1 MPWIRFVQ
9 VWRRKL
15 LFHLHSKYAFFYNN
29 TSSTFGHLQN
39 NSYFSACPE
48 NQIRF
53 GDYCYEEL
61 ENKKQT
67 IEENANQCEDKLGN
81 LWYPESAT
89 EFAFMK
95 ETFPVETTGDV
106 YHLGIQIID
115 SKQGLYLMDRSFHP
129 GITHYTVLG
138 DKTGKM
144 TGFNELLIDST
155 KCKVYD
161 PEADEV
167 LNTCS
172 DGKGV
177 CKFPLAIGQGFEVI
191 SEKIDYKISVP
202 DKTVIPTP
210 FAGTGHFHV
219 GFLPDST
226 KKTIDIRL
234 ASSIV
239 LSGFIIEMPSN
250 KGAKKMK
257 MSIQEQ
263 SIQYPEKWE
272 KLWPNVNITPIV

>member
-1 MPWIRFVQ
+1 MR
-9 VWRRKL
+9 L
-15 LFHLHSKYAFFYNN
+15 
-29 TSSTFGHLQN
+29 SSTFDHLQN

-67 IEENANQCEDKLGN
+67 IEENANQCEDKLGH

-115 SKQGLYLMDRSFHP
+115 SKHGMYLMDRSFHP

-144 TGFNELLIDST
+144 TGFDELLIDST

-161 PEADEV
+161 PVADEV

-177 CKFPLAIGQGFEVI
+177 CKFPLAFGQGFEVI
-191 SEKIDYKISVP
+191 SEKIDFKISAP

-210 FAGTGHFHV
+210 FAGTGYFHV
-219 GFLPDST
+219 AFLPYST

-263 SIQYPEKWE
+263 SIQYPEKW
-272 KLWPNVNITPIV
+272 KTLWPNVNITQVIYRVTHKWV